1 MTPETETG
9 ALDLSSPVVSSP
21 LDKEH
26 SSCECTTICSTSTSR
41 PAPPALQFGCEY
53 SELDD
58 SSGED
63 ESDEIES
70 NEDDSGEDDS
80 DEDNSDAEE
89 TRASST
95 SATSSSSIPQARAD
109 GDLPQHIMDTWASS
123 SSSSS
128 SSSAASSELSEDS
141 EEEGP
146 TLSSEEVRVLSARK
160 EVLNRAEGVGFMAS
174 LSDMKRDVATKGKRI
189 GGGGSGEVFELEVV
203 DCGLQEELL
212 SFTVGAGVVLKKFN
226 KVSVM
231 LLRANATF

>member
-1 MTPETETG
+1 M
-9 ALDLSSPVVSSP
+9 
-21 LDKEH
+21 
-26 SSCECTTICSTSTSR
+26 CSTSTSR
-41 PAPPALQFGCEY
+41 PAPPALQSGRERW
-53 SELDD
+53 ELDD
-58 SSGED
+58 SSGEG
-63 ESDEIES
+63 ESDEIDS

-226 KVSVM
+226 KVCVM